1 MTLKKVVR
9 LSIGFAFA
17 GIFLWLIFRHLSIAE
32 IRSAFDNANIPLL
45 SLAIVAFF
53 VGYFCRIERWRLM
66 LIQENPS
73 LDWRSCAGPLM
84 ASIAANNLLPFRAGD
99 LLRAF
104 GFNRRLG
111 ISAATSV
118 TTLIVERLL
127 DLLMLV
133 SLLGVALAYFGVEFS
148 TLAGIGGSILIITG
162 AAILFILNFPSFF
175 KPVTIWLCQHI
186 SQIIPR
192 LGEKLSAEFQ
202 KVFAALEHTSR
213 GHMMLRLLVWSLFA
227 WIAEGFVF
235 WFVALSLP
243 SVINDGAAW
252 LALSFGTLATII
264 PSTPGYVGTFDY
276 FTSQAMAALGNSHA
290 SSTAFAFLVH
300 AVLWLPPLIAGGLY
314 LLVSPLNQNKINKAV
329 NDEAS

>member
-9 LSIGFAFA
+9 LSIGFVLA
-17 GIFLWLIFRHLSIAE
+17 GLFLWLIFKHLSVAE
-32 IRSAFDNANIPLL
+32 IRSAFDNANIALL

-66 LIQENPS
+66 LIKENPS
-73 LDWRSCAGPLM
+73 LNWKSCAGPFM
-84 ASIAANNLLPFRAGD
+84 ASIAANNVLPFRAGD

-104 GFNRRLG
+104 AFNRRLG

-118 TTLIVERLL
+118 TTLVVERLL

-133 SLLGVALAYFGVEFS
+133 SLLGVTLSYFGMELS
-148 TLAGIGGSILIITG
+148 RIAGTGGGILIIAG
-162 AAILFILNFPSFF
+162 AAILFVLNFPSFF
-175 KPVTIWLCQHI
+175 KPMTIWLCRQV
-186 SQIIPR
+186 SRFAPR
-192 LGEKLSAEFQ
+192 LGEKLFNEFQ
-202 KVFAALEHTSR
+202 KVFTALEHTSK
-213 GHMMLRLLVWSLFA
+213 GHMMLRLLLWSLFA

-243 SVINDGAAW
+243 SVSNDGAAW

-314 LLVSPLNQNKINKAV
+314 LLASPINQIKIKKAI